1 MGTYKIYIYK
11 YNQNSKNKI
20 LEIKDSV
27 AVKAGSGPR
36 HLTFSNDGKFV
47 YLLQE
52 LNGGLTVF
60 SYKKGTLKMIQ
71 ETSVVVPDFK
81 GQIGVADIHV
91 SPNGKF
97 LYATNRG
104 SANTISCFEIQN
116 NGQLELVETVS
127 TDGIGPRNF
136 VIDPTGNYLLVAHQY
151 SNSIIIFSINSST
164 GKLSNSGKRIELCAP
179 VCLVFDK

>member
-1 MGTYKIYIYK
+1 
-11 YNQNSKNKI
+11 
-20 LEIKDSV
+20 
-27 AVKAGSGPR
+27 
-36 HLTFSNDGKFV
+36 
-47 YLLQE
+47 
-52 LNGGLTVF
+52 
-60 SYKKGTLKMIQ
+60 MIQ
-71 ETSVVVPDFK
+71 ETSLVVPEFK
-81 GQIGVADIHV
+81 GQIGAADIHV

-151 SNSIIIFSINSST
+151 SNSIIIFNINSST
-164 GKLSNSGKRIELCAP
+164 GMLSNSGKRIELCAP